1 MSFCY
6 KPPEVCIFK
15 GVDAPIVTKSSD
27 ANDSVMLAEYYGYL
41 RRNRTSSRV
50 SGSPKVGESPFYINE
65 NIVAGTREDGVRPVP
80 IQDRLGC
87 KTSDMSNGTTI
98 HALV

>member
-6 KPPEVCIFK
+6 EPPEVCIFK

-27 ANDSVMLAEYYGYL
+27 ANDSVMLAEYFGYL

-50 SGSPKVGESPFYINE
+50 SSSPKVGESLNLRVE
-65 NIVAGTREDGVRPVP
+65 RA
-80 IQDRLGC
+80 
-87 KTSDMSNGTTI
+87 
-98 HALV
+98 